1 MKSMAWLISTL
12 LISVAISGCISE
24 PETADNT
31 EPEGYFFTAK
41 TLDRTVDGGPY
52 LNLAEAFQDGPKI
65 LLWISTGCYGCH
77 DWTDEIYAGIENGS
91 LSNQSVISIHRYST
105 FESMQSL
112 HNVYGSLNNSTHPT
126 SWPVLIPDDNTPVV
140 DANTGLIVKGTTVFE
155 AYDFPVTPTLQVVNQ
170 QGIVV
175 WTSDEYRPTQFSL
188 DGVIKILNQHES
200 SV

>member
-1 MKSMAWLISTL
+1 MKIPSLISL
-12 LISVAISGCISE
+12 LLLSVAFSGCVSE
-24 PETADNT
+24 PEPVRLI
-31 EPEGYFFTAK
+31 EPEGYSFTAD
-41 TLDRTVDGGPY
+41 TLNRSVDRGPQF
-52 LNLAEAFQDGPKI
+52 NLSESLQEGPMI
-65 LLWISTGCYGCH
+65 LLWVSTGCYGCH
-77 DWTDEIYAGIENGS
+77 DWTDEFYAGIENGS

-188 DGVIKILNQHES
+188 DGVIKVLNQHES